1 MIFDLGIGQNLMQNK
16 SKVKPS
22 VTQSAWI
29 VQVMIWFFIFFIVF
43 PISKI
48 YQALQIIRQLLLTK
62 LMGVVEGLSFTNLW
76 VKRRMKLKKCM
87 IIDKVSQAIGLVTII
102 LCAFEWESLWALV
115 VAGLVSSP
123 INGSGQMFFEG
134 PKNRSFWDREARYE
148 LIHFGKWICFS
159 TLTNFL
165 TSRFD
170 ILLMGLYLSKRELGL
185 YGIVSAVVY
194 IVVDGLA
201 SISLPLY
208 SHLKRYT
215 QAKMRSK
222 VFLARIALLGL
233 ILPPLYLLSLYAQE
247 VFSLIYPP
255 AYYDAGW
262 MLQILAIGG
271 IFRTLKTTFKPL
283 FTHFLQ
289 HICPLQ

>member
-16 SKVKPS
+16 SGVKPS
-22 VTQSAWI
+22 FSLSAWI
-29 VQVMIWFFIFFIVF
+29 VQVIAWFFTCFIAF
-43 PISKI
+43 PVSKI
-48 YQALQIIRQLLLTK
+48 YQATQIIRQLLLTR
-62 LMGVVEGLSFTNLW
+62 LTVVIDRLSFTSIW
-76 VKRRMKLKKCM
+76 VNRHMQLKKYM
-87 IIDKVSQAIGLVTII
+87 ILDKVSQAIGLVTII
-102 LCAFEWESLWALV
+102 LCAFEWESLWALL

-123 INGSGQMFFEG
+123 INGSSQIFFKG
-134 PKNRSFWDREARYE
+134 PKIRSCWDREARRE
-148 LIHFGKWICFS
+148 LIHFGKWIFFS
-159 TLTNFL
+159 SLTNFL
-165 TSRFD
+165 ASRFD

-185 YGIVSAVVY
+185 YGIASAVVY

-201 SISLPLY
+201 SISIPLY

-215 QAKMRSK
+215 QAKMRSR

-233 ILPPLYLLSLYAQE
+233 ILPSLYLMSLYAQE
-247 VFSLIYPP
+247 VLSLIYPP

-271 IFRTLKTTFKPL
+271 IFKSIKATVKPL

-289 HICPLQ
+289 HTCPLQ

>member
-1 MIFDLGIGQNLMQNK
+1 MIFDLGIGQNLMENK
-16 SKVKPS
+16 SKVKS
-22 VTQSAWI
+22 ISQSAWI
-29 VQVMIWFFIFFIVF
+29 VQAMIWFFISFVAFS
-43 PISKI
+43 ISKI

-62 LMGVVEGLSFTNLW
+62 LIGVVEGLSLTNIW
-76 VKRRMKLKKCM
+76 VNKYMKLKKYM
-87 IIDKVSQAIGLVTII
+87 IIDKVSKAIGLVTII

-123 INGSGQMFFEG
+123 INGSSQMFFEG
-134 PKNRSFWDREARYE
+134 PKIRSFWDRESRRE
-148 LIHFGKWICFS
+148 LFHFGKWICFS
-159 TLTNFL
+159 SLSNFL
-165 TSRFD
+165 ASRFD

-201 SISLPLY
+201 SMSVPLY

-247 VFSLIYPP
+247 VFTLIYPP

-262 MLQILAIGG
+262 MLQILAVGG
-271 IFRTLKTTFKPL
+271 IFKSLKATFKPL

-289 HICPLQ
+289 HTCSLQ